1 MKLRILETYNAKDSF
16 TPINNPDRIASNWIG
31 PTMVGRVSINDY
43 MRYEKGQDA
52 NIEYMSPTEYLDRCV
67 KDIFHGSW
75 NKDIAPIQKYNA
87 ETIIKY
93 AEAMKNG
100 DKFPIPYLNYVT
112 ENQEGRHRALAVIEA
127 FGEDSIM
134 PVLVIKETNP
144 TREEV
149 KDYCNR
155 KFPNNKSSA
164 LSFYDSLCYKY
175 FPEDVEDEE
184 EEVEDTETDNDE
196 IDDTD
201 FEINDT
207 DFNIDDELD
216 NLFDDLDEEDFVKF
230 VNQKYGKNF
239 TSIVEIDNTLFSK
252 ALDDYFDI

>member
-1 MKLRILETYNAKDSF
+1 MKLRILETYNAKNSF
-16 TPINNPDRIASNWIG
+16 VSPNNPDRISGNWIA
-31 PTMVGRVSINDY
+31 PIKVGQVTLNDY
-43 MRYEKGQDA
+43 MKYEKGQDA
-52 NIEYMSPTEYLDRCV
+52 NIEYMTPTEYLDRCV

-87 ETIIKY
+87 ETITKY

-100 DKFPIPYLNYVT
+100 DKFPIPYLDYTT

-155 KFPNNKSSA
+155 KFPNNKSNA

-175 FPEDVEDEE
+175 FPEDVEDVEDEE
-184 EEVEDTETDNDE
+184 EEVEDTETDKDE

-201 FEINDT
+201 FDL
-207 DFNIDDELD
+207 DSELD
-216 NLFDDLDEEDFVKF
+216 NVLSDMSDEEFWEYIRKV
-230 VNQKYGKNF
+230 
-239 TSIVEIDNTLFSK
+239 
-252 ALDDYFDI
+252 

>member
-1 MKLRILETYNAKDSF
+1 
-16 TPINNPDRIASNWIG
+16 
-31 PTMVGRVSINDY
+31 MVGKVSINDY
-43 MRYEKGQDA
+43 MKYEKGQDA
-52 NIEYMSPTEYLDRCV
+52 KIVYMSPNEYLERCA
-67 KDIFHGSW
+67 KDIFNSTW
-75 NKDIAPIQKYNA
+75 EKTVASIERNYAD
-87 ETIIKY
+87 TITKY
-93 AEAMKNG
+93 ANDMKNG
-100 DKFPIPYLNYVT
+100 DKFPIPYLDYVYQ
-112 ENQEGRHRALAVIEA
+112 NQEGRHRALAVKQA

-134 PVLVIKETNP
+134 PVLVITPTNP